1 LVNPCLA
8 LMVPRRVTK
17 YVAPCLSEPAKWR
30 LAARMAFGGGEVR
43 RAPVALTSHTM
54 PARPGPARI
63 GKFRRGFLLPYV
75 GPTTQLNIREQLSLA
90 GPVQGFPLL
99 RSHGPLGRAP

>member
-43 RAPVALTSHTM
+43 PAPVALTSHY
-54 PARPGPARI
+54 AREAGAC
-63 GKFRRGFLLPYV
+63 RRMKKPRQPRG
-75 GPTTQLNIREQLSLA
+75 GASQ
-90 GPVQGFPLL
+90 
-99 RSHGPLGRAP
+99 